1 MWVAVRN
8 VTQILC
14 QALQMI
20 QRRFIQRDDL
30 RGEGGQGQSRR
41 RQLAQAALCQ
51 RLRDGLEEALQG
63 SRSRGQ
69 QTLAHRFIGHL
80 HDGIG
85 ARRFQTQS
93 APDRAEVL
101 GLSDDSN
108 QEGQPQ
114 LVKRKGRR
122 APMRTL
128 AVGHQ
133 RRGRRLRLDEE
144 LFQKRDDLLS
154 QRGRGRPWWRNAR
167 AWLHGHDCCIMHSRK
182 SFLIPNNSHERIFLH
197 FLCLCKSI
205 LNLVVPHALAV
216 NQYPS
221 SSEQAHQCP
230 EGRGRLGVDG
240 RALMV
245 ARVLFPWLTSWGNM
259 MTPPQR
265 ATIKALPTPHRP
277 PSPLRITRPPA

>member
-216 NQYPS
+216 N
-221 SSEQAHQCP
+221 
-230 EGRGRLGVDG
+230 LGDG
-240 RALMV
+240 CGQTLRIRRRFP
-245 ARVLFPWLTSWGNM
+245 RVM
-259 MTPPQR
+259 
-265 ATIKALPTPHRP
+265 IKHLPLKASLP
-277 PSPLRITRPPA
+277 PLRNDLILPRVSRPFS